1 MRGLSFLPAQNTA
14 ATLFFFAYAGT
25 IRYFTD
31 MKAVTETPMILQCK
45 ERTLDLSRRTAI
57 MGIVNVT
64 PDSFSDGGHFLDPEA
79 ALQRALMMAK
89 EGADIIDVGGESTR
103 PKGVYGEGAKKVT
116 VQQELDRVI
125 PVIERIAQT
134 METIISIDTVKSEV
148 AQEALNAGASMVN
161 DISGLRFDARIAGVA
176 ARHHAALVVMHIQG
190 TPETMQQ
197 HPFYNDVVREVK
209 EELRWSADKAKLE
222 GVHSIVIDPGIGF
235 GKNLEHNLALLKH
248 LASFRELG
256 YPILIGTS
264 RKGFIGTVLDLPVD
278 QRIEG
283 TAATVAVSIMNGAN
297 IVRVHDVRE
306 MKRVAVIT
314 DAIMKNA

>member
-1 MRGLSFLPAQNTA
+1 MNDVMHTPL
-14 ATLFFFAYAGT
+14 TLH
-25 IRYFTD
+25 
-31 MKAVTETPMILQCK
+31 CK
-45 ERTLDLSRRTAI
+45 DRTLDLSQRTHV

-64 PDSFSDGGHFLDPEA
+64 PDSFSDGGSYLKAED
-79 ALQRALMMAK
+79 ALRRAQVMVQ

-103 PKGVYGEGAKKVT
+103 PKGVYGEGARAIT
-116 VQQELDRVI
+116 VQEELDRVI
-125 PVIERIAQT
+125 PVIERISQT
-134 METIISIDTVKSEV
+134 LDTIISVDTVKSEV

-161 DISGLRFDARIAGVA
+161 DISGLRFDPRIAGVA
-176 ARHHAALVVMHIQG
+176 ARLNAALVVMHIQG
-190 TPETMQQ
+190 RPETMQQ
-197 HPFYNDVVREVK
+197 HPAYQDVVREVK
-209 EELRWSADKAKLE
+209 EELRRSADTAKSE
-222 GVHSIVIDPGIGF
+222 GVRSIVVDPGIGF
-235 GKNLEHNLALLKH
+235 GKNLGHNLALLKH

-264 RKGFIGTVLDLPVD
+264 RKGFIGSLLDLPVD

-306 MKRVAVIT
+306 MKRVAVVT